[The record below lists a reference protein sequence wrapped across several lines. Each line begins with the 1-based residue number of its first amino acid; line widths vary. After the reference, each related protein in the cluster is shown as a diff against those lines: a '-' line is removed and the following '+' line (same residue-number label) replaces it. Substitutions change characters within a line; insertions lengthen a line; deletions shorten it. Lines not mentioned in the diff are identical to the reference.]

1 MKEVSL
7 ITHRRTE
14 FLDITSLVQDAL
26 ARTCAGEGICF
37 IYCPHTTAGLMINE
51 RADPAVVHDIGSFLE
66 ECVLEDHPLTHAEG
80 NSPAHVKAA
89 LIGGSV
95 QVAFE
100 EKGNSFRGGGRES
113 SSPSLTARESG
124 RSGLRSHLDSA
135 GPLR

>member
-14 FLDITSLVQDAL
+14 FLDITSLIQDTL
-26 ARTCAGEGICF
+26 TRSDAREGICF
-37 IYCPHTTAGLMINE
+37 ICCPHTTAGLMINE
-51 RADPAVVHDIGSFLE
+51 RADPAVVHDIGSFLG

-100 EKGNSFRGGGRES
+100 EGK
-113 SSPSLTARESG
+113 LLSG
-124 RSGLRSHLDSA
+124 RWQGIFLAEFD
-135 GPLR
+135 GPRKRRIWLAIAS

>member
-7 ITHRRTE
+7 TTHRRTE

-113 SSPSLTARESG
+113 SLPSLTARERG
-124 RSGLRSHLDSA
+124 GSGLRSHLDSA